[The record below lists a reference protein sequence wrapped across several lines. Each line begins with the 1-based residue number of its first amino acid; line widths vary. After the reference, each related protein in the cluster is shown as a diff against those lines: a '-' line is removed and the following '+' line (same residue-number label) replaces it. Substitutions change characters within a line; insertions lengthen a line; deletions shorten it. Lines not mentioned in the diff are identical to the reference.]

1 MTPPPR
7 RERGDTQP
15 EECQGRNVIAGY
27 NTNRLPTHPDE
38 APAGVFVSAPQLTR
52 LPCIFWALARFSVR
66 TAAQLR
72 AKPDGRW
79 VAAYWIVRRTWLFV
93 RGGESIWLQRP
104 ADGALRIAF
113 HGSQTDC
120 SEFAFH
126 GELEL
131 LDFLHDVDR
140 RLVEKGWTLQRL
152 GPEDRR
158 TKTEDSNVGARLDRR
173 RQL

>member
-1 MTPPPR
+1 M
-7 RERGDTQP
+7 
-15 EECQGRNVIAGY
+15 
-27 NTNRLPTHPDE
+27 
-38 APAGVFVSAPQLTR
+38 
-52 LPCIFWALARFSVR
+52 
-66 TAAQLR
+66 
-72 AKPDGRW
+72 
-79 VAAYWIVRRTWLFV
+79 RRTWLFV

-113 HGSQTDC
+113 HGPQTDC
-120 SEFAFH
+120 SEFTFH

-158 TKTEDSNVGARLDRR
+158 PKTEDWNVGVRLDRR